1 LKGQIEYKNYILLF
15 VLFYIKGV
23 LKMKK
28 TVSLLLLFAVLLTLF
43 CACKKNDETQPTSSP
58 EPTTWGLILDELPD
72 IGKYKSADS
81 NV

>member
-1 LKGQIEYKNYILLF
+1 MDASEYKNYILF

-43 CACKKNDETQPTSSP
+43 CACKKNGETQPTSS
-58 EPTTWGLILDELPD
+58 
-72 IGKYKSADS
+72 S
-81 NV
+81 